1 VRFYKGFCRVVPPDG
16 PVIDY
21 EIDAAN
27 RRIGKKVDG
36 VLMQDFL
43 YQDKLKPIAELDGS
57 GAILSRFVYA
67 TRSNIPDYLVRDGV
81 IYRII
86 TDHLGSPRFVI
97 STADGSIA
105 QQMDYDAFG
114 NVTLD
119 TNPGFQPFGF
129 EGGLYDRDAGLVRL
143 GARDYDPHT
152 GRWTAKD
159 PILFAGGDTNLY
171 GYCLGDPINLV
182 DPFGFDAVI
191 TFYSASNP
199 WGHIGIGI
207 NTKNTSGF
215 YPDDNA
221 NLSDVVEGE
230 DVSGRVKPDDP
241 CNTKESFSLRT
252 TPDQDKLMQ
261 AYIENASKNPRM
273 YNFYSNNCAVFVR
286 NVLNSARISSPD
298 YIQPYA
304 LFNGLRP
311 SIDLPVVAP

>member
-1 VRFYKGFCRVVPPDG
+1 VV
-16 PVIDY
+16 
-21 EIDAAN
+21 N
-27 RRIGKKVDG
+27 T
-36 VLMQDFL
+36 
-43 YQDKLKPIAELDGS
+43 S
-57 GAILSRFVYA
+57 
-67 TRSNIPDYLVRDGV
+67 
-81 IYRII
+81 
-86 TDHLGSPRFVI
+86 
-97 STADGSIA
+97 DGSIA

-129 EGGLYDRDAGLVRL
+129 AGGLYDRDARLVRL
-143 GARDYDPHT
+143 GARDYDPQT

-159 PILFAGGDTNLY
+159 PILFASGDTNLY

-252 TPDQDKLMQ
+252 TPDQDELMQ